1 MENPEAYERAK
12 KRVEAKIGFYI
23 HLAVYVGVN
32 LLLLVIN
39 LTSSPQYLWFKWPL
53 FGWGIGIFFHG
64 LSVFVFRGRFKAIK
78 ERMIEEEMK
87 RFCGQEI
94 EGG

>member
-1 MENPEAYERAK
+1 MEEPEAYQRAS

-32 LLLLVIN
+32 LLLVIIN
-39 LTSSPQYLWFKWPL
+39 LTTSPEYLWFKWPL
-53 FGWGIGIFFHG
+53 FGWGIGVFFHG
-64 LSVFVFRGRFKAIK
+64 MSVFVFSGSKFKGIK

-87 RFCGQEI
+87 KEKPH
-94 EGG
+94 

>member
-1 MENPEAYERAK
+1 MQEPEAYQRAS

-32 LLLLVIN
+32 LLLVIIN
-39 LTSSPQYLWFKWPL
+39 LTTSPEYLWFKWPL
-53 FGWGIGIFFHG
+53 FGWGIGVFFHG
-64 LSVFVFRGRFKAIK
+64 MSVFVFSGSKFKGIK

-87 RFCGQEI
+87 KEKPH
-94 EGG
+94 

>member
-12 KRVEAKIGFYI
+12 KRVEVKVGFYI

-39 LTSSPQYLWFKWPL
+39 LTRSPQYLWFKWPL
-53 FGWGIGIFFHG
+53 LGWGIGVFFHG
-64 LSVFVFRGRFKAIK
+64 LSVFVFSGERFKGIK

-87 RFCGQEI
+87 KDSI
-94 EGG
+94 IKK